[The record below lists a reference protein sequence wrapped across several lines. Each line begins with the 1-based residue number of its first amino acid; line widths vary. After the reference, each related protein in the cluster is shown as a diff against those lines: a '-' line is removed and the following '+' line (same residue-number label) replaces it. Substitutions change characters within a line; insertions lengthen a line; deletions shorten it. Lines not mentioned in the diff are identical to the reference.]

1 MEFGTFAQILTM
13 AIGLITA
20 VQIVNSLTT
29 TRKSTAREE
38 YQFTKDFLDSVAIN
52 PDMHPLVRDRGYRAL
67 AGDKQMPVK
76 EVEHVISLID
86 PDTSLR
92 RYTLARYYLQ
102 FEESDNRIDYAPK
115 YKKPAKRTRL
125 KAYYST
131 SYFITAMIALSPFPL
146 TMQLSLNLEQ
156 FLGLIIFTL
165 PTFGLIAAYSV
176 LEYGKI
182 KAAEKFIA
190 EQRPSSS
197 N

>member
-1 MEFGTFAQILTM
+1 MEFGTFAQILSM
-13 AIGLITA
+13 VIGLITA

-29 TRKSTAREE
+29 TKKSTAREE

-76 EVEHVISLID
+76 EVEYVISLID

-92 RYTLARYYLQ
+92 RYTRARDYLQ
-102 FEESDNRIDYAPK
+102 FEECGSRIDYAPK
-115 YKKPAKRTRL
+115 YKKTAKRTRL
-125 KAYYST
+125 KTYYLT
-131 SYFITAMIALSPFPL
+131 SYLITAMIALSPFPL
-146 TMQLSLNLEQ
+146 TMQLSLNLEE

-165 PTFGLIAAYSV
+165 PAFGLIAVYSA
-176 LEYGKI
+176 LEYRKI
-182 KAAEKFIA
+182 KTAEKFMT